1 MNIHE
6 LNKNAWDHAV
16 AEGSNP
22 YNPAIAEGSDPIAQV
37 VTSEKIAAARQGN
50 WSIYIS
56 DIKPVPREWFP
67 SLQDLKVLCLASGGG
82 QQAPI
87 FAALGA
93 EVTLL
98 DASPRQ
104 LVKDQF
110 VAERDNLKIRL
121 IEGDMADLSTFE
133 DGRFDLIFN
142 PISTLFTP
150 DLKPVWSECY
160 RVLRADGVLIT
171 GFLNPDEFIF
181 DDKAIDNEGIL
192 VVKYSLPYAQHET
205 LTQEELE
212 QHIRN
217 KKMFHF
223 SHTMEAQLGGL
234 IKAGFVITG
243 FYEDRRSDEDG
254 NPIRFYMPSYYV
266 IRAKK
271 MEKPI

>member
-22 YNPAIAEGSDPIAQV
+22 YTKVVNSEQIADA
-37 VTSEKIAAARQGN
+37 KQGK
-50 WSIYIS
+50 WTLYLS
-56 DIKPVPREWFP
+56 DIKPVPRDWFP
-67 SLQDLKVLCLASGGG
+67 HLKNLKVLCLASGGG

-104 LVKDQF
+104 LGQDRF
-110 VAERDNLKIRL
+110 VAERDNLNITL
-121 IEGDMADLSTFE
+121 IEGDMADLSVFE
-133 DGRFDLIFN
+133 DESFDLIFN
-142 PISTLFTP
+142 PPSTGFIP
-150 DLKPVWSECY
+150 DLEPVWRECY
-160 RVLRADGVLIT
+160 RVLQVGGVLMT
-171 GFLNPDEFIF
+171 GFGNPDENIF
-181 DDKAIDNEGIL
+181 DEDALDNEGKF
-192 VVKYSLPYAQHET
+192 VVKHPLPYVQHET

-212 QHIRN
+212 QHISN
-217 KKMFHF
+217 KEMFHF

-234 IKAGFVITG
+234 LNAGFVITG

-266 IRAKK
+266 ARVQK
-271 MEKPI
+271 MG